1 MLACRSSPLH
11 AQPRCLDDRPGTL
24 PAPAWTWIARAAH
37 RFSCTSRERPAWAKT
52 RTLGPNCWGTLA
64 MRRLPWAS
72 GILAGT
78 ELGAEII
85 RKDRWAMVSITSSD
99 CLGHWSLNLRLKGGS
114 GALTRPAPACI
125 RFANLVLDLVQD
137 FDSFEISKIRLQQGK
152 QMWGRPDI
160 LKFLSFNRLHFLA
173 LSPYTILVV
182 YKH

>member
-1 MLACRSSPLH
+1 
-11 AQPRCLDDRPGTL
+11 
-24 PAPAWTWIARAAH
+24 
-37 RFSCTSRERPAWAKT
+37 
-52 RTLGPNCWGTLA
+52 

-137 FDSFEISKIRLQQGK
+137 FDSFRRFRDFKNPASTRKANVRSARYFKIS
-152 QMWGRPDI
+152 
-160 LKFLSFNRLHFLA
+160 LHFLA